1 MQWSNTE
8 HIACCL
14 TSDFELIDFVD
25 CNSAGELTE
34 ALICSSAQIDRC
46 LDNTDFTDVPDDL
59 PRFNPFCRLVKHAVD
74 VLRLFDRHCS
84 GKSKKRKCITHFN
97 TFAAYRRNECR
108 LLQNVYHHFSF
119 CCCRSVNMPTL
130 AAGSGASGIQDRRA
144 DPQSSLWH
152 RAPVSVTTQP
162 CYRYIWSTLTPLL
175 WHQPSRCT
183 TLQTLYRRQPSF
195 SGCRREDLERIA
207 GHSRLHNITFVLSTP
222 SENILVP
229 EILLIA
235 LQWT

>member
-34 ALICSSAQIDRC
+34 TLMCSSAQIDRC

-119 CCCRSVNMPTL
+119 LLLSKCQYAYISCGFRSEWNSRSPCWPTKFSVASRPGIWDHSTVLPIYLVDAHSAPL
-130 AAGSGASGIQDRRA
+130 APTNNNNQ
-144 DPQSSLWH
+144 
-152 RAPVSVTTQP
+152 
-162 CYRYIWSTLTPLL
+162 
-175 WHQPSRCT
+175 
-183 TLQTLYRRQPSF
+183 
-195 SGCRREDLERIA
+195 
-207 GHSRLHNITFVLSTP
+207 
-222 SENILVP
+222 
-229 EILLIA
+229 
-235 LQWT
+235 